1 LKPIS
6 NSFFKSFLER
16 ILKSNNPSITSEFVS
31 NLTQRRSSGSPRQER
46 RSRVSEAKRQRGRKG
61 GEGLYS
67 EFETHAIR
75 AFEDEAM
82 FENGLEL
89 RRSRVS

>member
-31 NLTQRRSSGSPRQER
+31 YLTQRRSSGSPRQER
-46 RSRVSEAKRQRGRKG
+46 RVRVREAEREG
-61 GEGLYS
+61 GKE
-67 EFETHAIR
+67 
-75 AFEDEAM
+75 
-82 FENGLEL
+82 
-89 RRSRVS
+89 